1 MDTIFSA
8 VADPTRRQILERLRA
23 HGPLSIKQ
31 LADPLPISR
40 QAVTKHLDTL
50 LNSGLVE
57 MRKVGRE
64 RMHFLNPTPLQ
75 ELEDWLRPYS
85 EAWDRRLARLQQH
98 LEERK

>member
-1 MDTIFSA
+1 METIFGA
-8 VADPTRRQILERLRA
+8 VADPTRRQILDRLRA
-23 HGPLSIKQ
+23 HGALSIKQ

-40 QAVTKHLDTL
+40 QAVTKHLDIL

-57 MRKVGRE
+57 MRWVGRE

-98 LEERK
+98 LEDRE